1 MKDFLKYMSATV
13 VGIFV
18 FFIITGALMVMS
30 IIGMVASE
38 SSATDVSD
46 NTVFV
51 LSLNG
56 MMQERSERSLF
67 DEVSSMNNDATSTIG
82 LDEVLEAIDKAK
94 HNDKIKG
101 IYIEAGMF
109 APDSYA
115 SAQAMRN
122 ALADFKKSGKWI
134 VAYADTYTQGTYYIA
149 SVANKVYLNPYGQL
163 DWHGL
168 AAQPLFVK
176 DVMAK
181 FGVKMQVAKVGAYKS
196 ATEMFTEE
204 KMSDANREQITA
216 YINGLWQNICKEV
229 GASRNI
235 SVDKLNAYADRFI
248 TLSAAKDYVASG
260 LVDQLLY
267 TDQVK
272 AEVNKLLKAEADED
286 INTVYLAD
294 MANVKAPK
302 KEGEEIAVY
311 YAYGDIVSDAQGE
324 MTNGASICS
333 ANVVPDL
340 EALMN
345 DDDVKAVVLRVN
357 SPGGSAYASEQ
368 IWRAVT
374 RLKAKKPVV
383 VSMGTYAAS
392 GGYYI
397 SCAANYIYAEPT
409 TLTGSIGIFGMF
421 PDVSGL
427 LTDKLGLKFDQVKTN
442 KYSNFGTTSRPFNE
456 EEMQYLTNMIDRG
469 YKTFTKRV
477 SDGRKIPVERVYEI
491 AEGRVWLGQDA
502 LKIKLVDGIGG
513 IEQAVA
519 KAAELAKVKEYRTK
533 AYPAKADMF
542 ESLLNRASSEG
553 GNYLDG
559 KLRSTLG
566 EYYAPFMFLKQLDRQ
581 DAIQARMPINVVIK

>member
-1 MKDFLKYMSATV
+1 MKQAFATV
-13 VGIFV
+13 VGILIFTV
-18 FFIITGALMVMS
+18 AMGIIGVIS
-30 IIGMVASE
+30 ILGMVAS
-38 SSATDVSD
+38 TDSTPKVKD
-46 NTVFV
+46 NSV
-51 LSLNG
+51 LVLNLNG
-56 MMQERSERSLF
+56 VMQERSQDDIYSFLTGGEMSSL
-67 DEVSSMNNDATSTIG
+67 G
-82 LDEVLEAIDKAK
+82 LDDLAEAIDKAK
-94 HNDKIKG
+94 TDDNVKG

-109 APDSYA
+109 APDGPA
-115 SAQAMRN
+115 SVQALRN
-122 ALADFKKSGKWI
+122 KLVEFKKSGKWI
-134 VAYADTYTQGTYYIA
+134 VAYGDQYTQSAYWLC
-149 SVANKVYLNPYGQL
+149 SVADKVIVNPEGL
-163 DWHGL
+163 IDWHGL
-168 AAQPLFVK
+168 CTETMYYK
-176 DVMAK
+176 DFMAK
-181 FGVKMQVAKVGAYKS
+181 FGVKMQIAKVGKFKS
-196 ATEMFTEE
+196 AVEPFFAD
-204 KMSDANREQITA
+204 KMSDANREQISV
-216 YINGLWQNICKEV
+216 YLNGIWGNIVKEV
-229 GASRNI
+229 AQSRKL
-235 SVDKLNAYADRFI
+235 DAKTLNAYADSLVTFA
-248 TLSAAKDYVASG
+248 SADELLKMK
-260 LVDQLLY
+260 LVDQVAY
-267 TDQVK
+267 YDEVR
-272 AEVNKLLKAEADED
+272 AEIKKRLGLDED
-286 INTVYLAD
+286 DNISQVSVTQMCAQPNKNKAD
-294 MANVKAPK
+294 DR
-302 KEGEEIAVY
+302 IAVY
-311 YAYGDIVSDAQGE
+311 YAYGDIVSDAQSE